1 MKRIPGAIKVAC
13 LVVLV
18 GCVVIPDTFDVSISI
33 DIRHIEE
40 QANDLLNYVEG
51 KTDVL
56 PDIEPAADGPQSS
69 RIRKVLDFLSPVRVA
84 YAAQLKDSS
93 PLVNQIAAK
102 MRKRNAELDAV
113 KKTGAV
119 GENSRGLVEL
129 VKPETLGGSDEKNAA
144 QRLIAA
150 ENEDRKALYQ
160 EVARLN
166 SDQNLKVGT
175 IERVYAQTR
184 LERAKRGE
192 LFQLPPAG
200 DDFDAFKKSTP
211 GKKLGSACVPG
222 AWVTIR

>member
-1 MKRIPGAIKVAC
+1 MKRIPGAIKVAF

-51 KTDVL
+51 KTDVS
-56 PDIEPAADGPQSS
+56 PATDGPQSS
-69 RIRKVLDFLSPVRVA
+69 RIRKVLDFFSPMRVA

-93 PLVNQIAAK
+93 PLVNQIATK
-102 MRKRNAELDAV
+102 MRKRNLELDTV

-160 EVARLN
+160 EVARIN

-175 IERVYAQTR
+175 VERIYAQKR

-200 DDFDAFKKSTP
+200 DDFDAFKKSTA
-211 GKKLGSACVPG
+211 GKKLGSACAPG